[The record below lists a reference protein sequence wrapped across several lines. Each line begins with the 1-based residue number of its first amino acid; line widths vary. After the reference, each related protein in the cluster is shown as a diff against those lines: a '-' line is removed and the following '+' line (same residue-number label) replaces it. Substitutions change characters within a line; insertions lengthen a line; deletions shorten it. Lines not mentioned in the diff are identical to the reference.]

1 MRVEKKVKIT
11 AGLGKVRYV
20 VLQFNR
26 CAKRYCMDKLTPR
39 VIVLLLFLLSFL
51 TLVLFFGYT
60 VTQEND
66 AVKTPLFSSENS
78 PLVLTKP
85 PVEKKLAYIVSDT
98 RIPFWSIMGRGVQ
111 KSADTLGY
119 KLEIYSAENSPKRE
133 LEFVAKAIRENVS
146 GIIVSPTTSSACTT
160 ILKLASSSNIP
171 VVISDIG
178 TDGGDYVSYISSDN
192 KQGAYQIGN
201 ILAKQMLQR
210 DWSDGRVGIIAI
222 PQKRLNGQAR
232 TAGFMQAMDEA
243 HIKSADI
250 KQQSTFSYQE
260 TYNYSKELMAN
271 HPNLRAIWLQGS
283 DRYQGALDAIAHS
296 GKKEKILLLTF
307 DAEPEFID
315 LISKG
320 VLVAS
325 AMQQPYLMG
334 EKAVL
339 SMDMHLKGQIV
350 PKNQQLPVLAVSRE
364 NVHELFSV
372 IQRNVLGIE
381 SKN

>member
-1 MRVEKKVKIT
+1 M
-11 AGLGKVRYV
+11 
-20 VLQFNR
+20 
-26 CAKRYCMDKLTPR
+26 
-39 VIVLLLFLLSFL
+39 
-51 TLVLFFGYT
+51 
-60 VTQEND
+60 
-66 AVKTPLFSSENS
+66 
-78 PLVLTKP
+78 LTKP

>member
-1 MRVEKKVKIT
+1 
-11 AGLGKVRYV
+11 
-20 VLQFNR
+20 
-26 CAKRYCMDKLTPR
+26 MDKLTPR